1 MSEHETNAVMD
12 NYRLA
17 RESYRAIG
25 VDCDQAVARLSEVSI
40 SIHCWQGDDVG
51 GFENSGGLTGGI
63 ATTGNYPGKA
73 RTPEELMADIGRALS
88 LIPGKHRLNIHASY
102 AINDGNPVG
111 RDMLE
116 PKQFAPWL
124 EFAKQRGLGLD
135 FNPTFFSHP
144 KASSGLTL
152 SHPDAEIRNFWIRH
166 GQACR
171 KIAAYFGKELGTPSL
186 CNLWIP
192 DGYKDIPADRLGPR
206 MRLKASL
213 DEIYREKYDS
223 RYLIDCV
230 EGKVFGIGVEAYTV
244 GSHEFYLSYAA
255 KNGLYFL
262 LDNGHFHPTEAVSDK
277 IPALLAFFDRVP
289 LHVTRPMRWDSDHV
303 VLLDDE
309 LKEIAKEIIRCD
321 ALDKVM
327 IGLDYFD
334 ASINRVAAWVIGVRN
349 MQKALLQAMLI
360 PHEKLKGL
368 QDSGKF
374 TELMMVN
381 EELKTYPLGAVW
393 DYFCRQQNVPMK
405 DQWYEIIRSYE
416 TDVQLKRR

>member
-1 MSEHETNAVMD
+1 MNLNLEREVVE

-17 RESYRAIG
+17 EGIYRRIG
-25 VDCDQAVARLSEVSI
+25 ISCDQVLAGLSRIAI

-51 GFENSGGLTGGI
+51 GFENRGGLTGGI

-73 RTPEELMADIGRALS
+73 RTPKELMADFDKALS
-88 LIPGKHRLNIHASY
+88 LIPGKHRINLHASY
-102 AINDGNPVG
+102 GIHDGKVAE
-111 RDMLE
+111 RDQLGPE
-116 PKQFAPWL
+116 QFVAWTQFAK
-124 EFAKQRGLGLD
+124 ERGLGLD

-144 KASSGLTL
+144 KAAEGLTL
-152 SHPDAEIRNFWIRH
+152 SHPDPEIRNFWIRH
-166 GQACR
+166 GKASR

-206 MRLKASL
+206 LRLKESL
-213 DEIYREKYDS
+213 DEIYREKYDPQ
-223 RYLIDCV
+223 YLIDCV

-277 IPALLAFFDRVP
+277 IPALLAFFDRIP

-321 ALDKVM
+321 ALDKVL

-349 MQKALLQAMLI
+349 MQKALLQAMLT
-360 PHEKLKGL
+360 PHAKLREL
-368 QDSGKF
+368 QDNGKF
-374 TELMMVN
+374 TELMMLS
-381 EELKTYPLGAVW
+381 EELKTYPVGAVW
-393 DYFCRQQNVPMK
+393 DYFCQQQNVPVK
-405 DQWYEIIRSYE
+405 EGWYETIQSYE
-416 TDVQLKRR
+416 ADVQMKRA